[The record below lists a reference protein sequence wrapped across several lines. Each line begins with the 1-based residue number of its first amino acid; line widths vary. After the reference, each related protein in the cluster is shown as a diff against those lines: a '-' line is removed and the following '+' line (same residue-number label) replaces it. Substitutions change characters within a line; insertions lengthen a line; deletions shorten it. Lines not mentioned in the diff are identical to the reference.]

1 MPPLVITGNASL
13 ADAISGARI
22 HVVSGGKSIL
32 RLQPV
37 LNDLSARCGQLGVMD
52 DVGYFLNK
60 PGILRR
66 VPHLLLVSKE
76 PTLDLERLAADDLVG
91 AALLYKY
98 KVLGCGIGTYTTND
112 RSGRGSLVAPAALRS
127 TLAEIVSRMLMDD
140 GALAVLIS
148 FRDGDAANQE
158 GPNKN
163 RLSGISAAN
172 DKTTRWAWRERET
185 ADYLLLEKT
194 FEGTLAKIG
203 QRTRRNIRYYRKR
216 AEAELGCQFVPAV
229 KIDRR
234 EFLQFNRDCMYSVSA
249 KIASWRYDSLKNIG
263 TPLFMGMKDKD
274 GRWLSL
280 LGGRRH
286 HAATEILW
294 QMNRNGLS
302 VYSLCLVMRAYF
314 MEHEIS
320 HGMTRLYMEGGTAHP
335 MRYSFVNNK
344 VIDLVAMRRSW
355 PALLVRR
362 LAKHLVKRDNEL
374 AVMLLDQSLYG
385 DSLVN
390 GPALHSPEEEVH

>member
-1 MPPLVITGNASL
+1 MSL
-13 ADAISGARI
+13 LTSRIADVADVISGAKI
-22 HVVSGGKSIL
+22 HVVSGTKSIL

-37 LNDLSARCGQLGVMD
+37 LNELSARCGQLGAMD

-66 VPHLLLVSKE
+66 VPHLLVVSKA
-76 PTLDLERLAADDLVG
+76 PSLDFEKLTADDLVG

-112 RSGRGSLVAPAALRS
+112 RSGRGSLVAPAAIRS
-127 TLAEIVSRMLMDD
+127 TLAEMVSRMLMDG

-148 FRDGDAANQE
+148 FRDGEATNEE
-158 GPNKN
+158 GVSKN
-163 RLSGISAAN
+163 RLSGVSATN

-185 ADYLLLEKT
+185 ADYLLLENT
-194 FEGTLAKIG
+194 FEATLAKIG
-203 QRTRRNIRYYRKR
+203 QRTRRNMRYYRKR

-229 KIDRR
+229 QINRR
-234 EFLQFNRDCMYSVSA
+234 EFLEFNRDCMYAVSE
-249 KIASWRYDSLKNIG
+249 KVASWRYDSLKDIG
-263 TPLFMGMKDKD
+263 TPLFMGIKDKD
-274 GRWLSL
+274 RRWLSL

-294 QMNRNGLS
+294 QMNRDGLS
-302 VYSLCLVMRAYF
+302 LYSLSLVMRAYF

-335 MRYSFVNNK
+335 MRYSFVNDK
-344 VIDLVAMRRSW
+344 VTDLVAMRRSW

-385 DSLVN
+385 DSLVKS
-390 GPALHSPEEEVH
+390 PVLHSPEEEAH

>member
-1 MPPLVITGNASL
+1 MSL
-13 ADAISGARI
+13 LTSRIADVADVISGAKI
-22 HVVSGGKSIL
+22 HVVSGTSSIL

-37 LNDLSARCGQLGVMD
+37 LNELSARCGQLGAMD

-66 VPHLLLVSKE
+66 VPHLLVVSKA
-76 PTLDLERLAADDLVG
+76 PSLDFEKLTADDLVG

-112 RSGRGSLVAPAALRS
+112 RSGRGSLVAPAAIRS
-127 TLAEIVSRMLMDD
+127 TLAEMVSRMLMDG

-148 FRDGDAANQE
+148 FRDGEATNEE
-158 GPNKN
+158 GVSKN
-163 RLSGISAAN
+163 RLSGVSATN

-185 ADYLLLEKT
+185 ADYLLLENT
-194 FEGTLAKIG
+194 FEATLAKIG
-203 QRTRRNIRYYRKR
+203 QRTRRNMRYYRKR

-229 KIDRR
+229 QINRR
-234 EFLQFNRDCMYSVSA
+234 EFLEFNRDCMYAVSA
-249 KIASWRYDSLKNIG
+249 KVASWRYDSLKDIG
-263 TPLFMGMKDKD
+263 TPLFMGIKDKD
-274 GRWLSL
+274 RRWLSL

-294 QMNRNGLS
+294 QMNRDGLS
-302 VYSLCLVMRAYF
+302 LYSLSLVMRAYF

-335 MRYSFVNNK
+335 MRYSFVNDK
-344 VIDLVAMRRSW
+344 VTDLVAMRRSW

-385 DSLVN
+385 DSLAKSPV
-390 GPALHSPEEEVH
+390 LHSPEEEVH